1 MRELDPRIH
10 REPPFR
16 GASKASEPESRTVRA
31 GFRVCAQGASRNDE
45 VKPMDCRVK
54 PNNDD
59 KKLPATG
66 CCDLTQPE
74 MGWRGSAPTI
84 RMQSQG
90 FTATGESFM
99 ASLDSVSIAIL
110 LGAVLVM
117 AGILSSLLALRFGA
131 PLLLVFLFIG
141 MFAGDSGPG
150 QIRFDDVRTTYLV
163 GSVALAL
170 ILFDGGLRTR
180 FQSIRTVLAPSMV
193 LATAGVLLTAL
204 ITAPIARYALDL
216 NWTEALLVGAVVAS
230 TDAAAVFLLVHAQG
244 LRLRPR
250 VGATLEVESGTNDPF
265 AVFLTL
271 MLVELIS
278 LGESSVW
285 HVALEFTR
293 EAVLGAIVGVLGGR
307 LVVLALNRV
316 ALPQGL
322 HAPFVTT
329 AALVIF
335 GAAQIAH
342 ASGFL
347 AVYLAGIII
356 GNRPTRAHNSVVAFL
371 DAATW
376 LAQIVMFVLLGL
388 LVSPQRLVG
397 SLTPA
402 VVVALVLMLVARPL
416 AVLLCLAPFRFSW
429 REKAF
434 IAWVGLRGAVAIFLA
449 SIPMLVGLSKAYL
462 YFDVAFVVVIISL
475 LLQGWTL
482 AFAARR
488 LHVALPRSDRGPRR
502 VELDLPGQL
511 EQQLVG
517 YSVRPKSLYL
527 RRGLIPSWSKPT
539 LVIRDQKILSPAE
552 AEPVA
557 AGDYIYLLAPPE
569 KAEALDRFF
578 VDMAPSAAPDPHLLG
593 DFTVSGEITLGDL
606 ANIYDVAIDAEQSQ
620 LTLADYFDVHLD
632 HAPKEGATL
641 PLDSIVL
648 VARSLGGGRVNV
660 VGLRL
665 PEDGEDAAPETR
677 GASIKRKLSRA
688 WKSVAGI

>member
-1 MRELDPRIH
+1 
-10 REPPFR
+10 
-16 GASKASEPESRTVRA
+16 
-31 GFRVCAQGASRNDE
+31 
-45 VKPMDCRVK
+45 
-54 PNNDD
+54 
-59 KKLPATG
+59 
-66 CCDLTQPE
+66 
-74 MGWRGSAPTI
+74 
-84 RMQSQG
+84 MQSQG
-90 FTATGESFM
+90 FAATRQGSM

-141 MFAGDSGPG
+141 MIAGDSGPG

-170 ILFDGGLRTR
+170 ILFDGGLKTR
-180 FQSIRTVLAPSMV
+180 FSSIRTVLAPSMV
-193 LATAGVLLTAL
+193 LATVGVLLTAL
-204 ITAPIARYALDL
+204 ITAPVAKITLDL

-250 VGATLEVESGTNDPF
+250 VGATLEAESGTNDPF

-278 LGESSVW
+278 IGESSVA
-285 HVALEFTR
+285 HVALELFR
-293 EAVLGAIVGVLGGR
+293 EAVLGTIVGVIGGR

-335 GAAQIAH
+335 GGAQIVH
-342 ASGFL
+342 GSGFL

-356 GNRPTRAHNSVVAFL
+356 GNQPTRAHNSVVTFL

-397 SLTPA
+397 SIGSA
-402 VVVALVLMLVARPL
+402 VVIAFVLMLVARPL
-416 AVLLCLAPFRFSW
+416 AVFLCLAPFKFNW
-429 REKAF
+429 REKTF
-434 IAWVGLRGAVAIFLA
+434 IAWTGLRGAVAIFLA

-462 YFDVAFVVVIISL
+462 YFDIAFVVVIISL

-482 AFAARR
+482 AAAARR
-488 LHVALPRSDRGPRR
+488 LHVALPRSDRVPRR
-502 VELDLPGQL
+502 IELDLPGQL

-517 YSVRPKSLYL
+517 YSVRSKSLYL
-527 RRGLIPSWSKPT
+527 RRGLVPSWSKPT
-539 LVIRDQKILSPAE
+539 LVIRDEKILSPAE
-552 AEPVA
+552 AEPVT

-578 VDMAPSAAPDPHLLG
+578 VDMAPSTAPDPHLLG
-593 DFTVSGEITLGDL
+593 DFTVSGEHTLGEL
-606 ANIYDVAIDAEQSQ
+606 AEIYGVTVDAEQSA

-648 VARSLGGGRVNV
+648 VARSIGGGRVNV

-665 PEDGEDAAPETR
+665 PEDEEDAVPETR
-677 GASIKRKLSRA
+677 MAKCKRTLKRMWA
-688 WKSVAGI
+688 SVAGI

>member
-1 MRELDPRIH
+1 
-10 REPPFR
+10 
-16 GASKASEPESRTVRA
+16 
-31 GFRVCAQGASRNDE
+31 
-45 VKPMDCRVK
+45 
-54 PNNDD
+54 
-59 KKLPATG
+59 
-66 CCDLTQPE
+66 
-74 MGWRGSAPTI
+74 
-84 RMQSQG
+84 
-90 FTATGESFM
+90 M

-110 LGAVLVM
+110 LGAILVM

-131 PLLLVFLFIG
+131 PLLLVFLIIG
-141 MFAGDSGPG
+141 ILAGESGPG
-150 QIRFDDVRTTYLV
+150 GLAFDDFRTTYLV

-180 FQSIRTVLAPSMV
+180 FQNIRSVLVPSMG
-193 LATAGVLLTAL
+193 LATVGVLLTAL
-204 ITAPIARYALDL
+204 ITAPVAKVALDL

-250 VGATLEVESGTNDPF
+250 VGATLEAESGSNDPF

-271 MLVELIS
+271 MLVEYIS
-278 LGESSVW
+278 VGQGSAA
-285 HVALEFTR
+285 HVALELAR
-293 EAVLGAIVGVLGGR
+293 EAVLGAVFGVAGGR
-307 LVVLALNRV
+307 LVVIALNRV

-335 GAAQIAH
+335 GGAQIAH

-347 AVYLAGIII
+347 AVYIAGIII
-356 GNRPTRAHNSVVAFL
+356 GNRPTRAHNSVVTFL

-388 LVSPQRLVG
+388 LVSPQRLG
-397 SLTPA
+397 ASAGPA
-402 VVVALVLMLVARPL
+402 MIVAMVLMLVARPV
-416 AVLLCLAPFRFSW
+416 AVFLCLAPFRFSW
-429 REKAF
+429 REKLF
-434 IAWVGLRGAVAIFLA
+434 IAWTGLRGAVAIFLA

-482 AFAARR
+482 AYAARR
-488 LHVALPRSDRGPRR
+488 LHVALPRSERGPRR

-511 EQQLVG
+511 EQELVG
-517 YSVRPKSLYL
+517 YPVRPKSLYF

-539 LVIRDQKILSPAE
+539 LVIRNQNILSPAE
-552 AEPVA
+552 ADPVA
-557 AGDYIYLLAPPE
+557 PGDYIYLLAPPE

-578 VDMAPSAAPDPHLLG
+578 VDMPPSTAPDPHLLG
-593 DFTVSGEITLGDL
+593 DFMVSGEHTLGEL
-606 ANIYDVAIDAEQSQ
+606 AEIYGVVVGEDQAR

-632 HAPKEGATL
+632 RAPKEGATL
-641 PLDSIVL
+641 ALDSIVL
-648 VARSLGGGRVNV
+648 VARSISGGRVNV

-665 PEDGEDAAPETR
+665 PEEEEGTVPLTR
-677 GASIKRKLSRA
+677 MQALRRRLA
-688 WKSVAGI
+688 ELWAQVAGV

>member
-1 MRELDPRIH
+1 
-10 REPPFR
+10 
-16 GASKASEPESRTVRA
+16 
-31 GFRVCAQGASRNDE
+31 
-45 VKPMDCRVK
+45 
-54 PNNDD
+54 
-59 KKLPATG
+59 
-66 CCDLTQPE
+66 
-74 MGWRGSAPTI
+74 
-84 RMQSQG
+84 
-90 FTATGESFM
+90 M
-99 ASLDSVSIAIL
+99 ASLDQVSIVIL
-110 LGAVLVM
+110 LGAALVM

-131 PLLLVFLFIG
+131 PLLLVFLVIG
-141 MFAGDSGPG
+141 MLAGDSGPG
-150 QIRFDDVRTTYLV
+150 QIGFDDVRSTYVV

-170 ILFDGGLRTR
+170 ILFDGGLKTR
-180 FQSIRTVLAPSMV
+180 FQAIRAVLAPSMA
-193 LATAGVLLTAL
+193 LATVGVLLTAL
-204 ITAPIARYALDL
+204 ITAPVAKYALDL
-216 NWTEALLVGAVVAS
+216 NWTEALLAGAVVAS
-230 TDAAAVFLLVHAQG
+230 TDAAAVFLLVHSQG

-271 MLVELIS
+271 MLVEWIS
-278 LGESSVW
+278 IGNGSFG
-285 HVALEFTR
+285 HVALEFAQ
-293 EAVLGAIVGVLGGR
+293 EAGLGAVVGLVGGR
-307 LVVLALNRV
+307 LVVLALNKV

-322 HAPFVTT
+322 HAPFVCT

-335 GAAQIAH
+335 GVAQFAH

-388 LVSPQRLVG
+388 LVSPQRLPG
-397 SLTPA
+397 SLLPA
-402 VVVALVLMLVARPL
+402 VGVALVLMLLARPL
-416 AVLLCLAPFRFSW
+416 AVFICLAPFRFNW
-429 REKAF
+429 REKLF
-434 IAWVGLRGAVAIFLA
+434 VAWVGLRGAVAIFLA

-482 AFAARR
+482 AAAARR

-502 VELDLPGQL
+502 IELDLPGQL

-539 LVIRDQKILSPAE
+539 LVLRDEKILSPAE

-557 AGDYIYLLAPPE
+557 AGDYLYLLAPPE

-578 VDMAPSAAPDPHLLG
+578 VDMAPSSAPDPHLLG
-593 DFTVSGEITLGDL
+593 DFMVSGEHTLGEL
-606 ANIYDVAIDAEQSQ
+606 AETYGVSVDAEQAA
-620 LTLADYFDVHLD
+620 LTLADHFDVHLD
-632 HAPKEGATL
+632 RAPKEGATL

-648 VARSLGGGRVNV
+648 VARSISGGRVNV

-665 PEDGEDAAPETR
+665 PEDEADAAPEAR
-677 GASIKRKLSRA
+677 VAALKRKLSRM